1 MLLYWLDGFR
11 VRDRE
16 PIGMRAFAPMFT
28 TTVCR
33 PLGVGCGLGVRVRIS
48 LTDNWIISSHV
59 DSNFSFFKLQYTE
72 HNSADSIWFDTANI
86 FFPSEWKGTGQR
98 SPFLFRHN
106 PLRAVDHEFKM
117 RQRISIRI
125 RFLLG
130 LVFCIILTSKAET
143 YVSFDIT
150 RMLSL
155 FTKQGPS
162 ANDASS
168 GDENQWWK

>member
-1 MLLYWLDGFR
+1 MAHYETKHLR
-11 VRDRE
+11 
-16 PIGMRAFAPMFT
+16 
-28 TTVCR
+28 
-33 PLGVGCGLGVRVRIS
+33 
-48 LTDNWIISSHV
+48 
-59 DSNFSFFKLQYTE
+59 
-72 HNSADSIWFDTANI
+72 
-86 FFPSEWKGTGQR
+86 
-98 SPFLFRHN
+98 PFLFRHN

-130 LVFCIILTSKAET
+130 LVFCIILTSKAQT

-168 GDENQWWK
+168 GDENQ